1 MGVGAALAEPPLI
14 RPYGSDRLEVD
25 PTGRRHLLCVFSKG
39 WGGRIQ
45 KTLTTSEHPGTAVRW
60 GGEVFEV
67 LQAEA
72 LREGG
77 VRYTLAPW
85 EERHAIRVIEAYDEA
100 SEQARSQVRVN
111 REAGIWKRRLSIL
124 FSPLLGH
131 LPGWLQERMESE
143 FGAPAVAMTVVS
155 ALPLLV
161 LGVLGYLFHL
171 AASFGGSLLPGGAN
185 PSDGG
190 HALPWTPPLPIS
202 LYLLSESGLRMG
214 AAFLQGRPLGSLLGV
229 LGYEI
234 WRALRGL
241 PATTAHSF
249 GAVAPS
255 PERVARDRYRMLE
268 PLLALLST
276 EEQELLERRFGLDVL
291 RWGGITAIVLFII
304 SASNILVSVAM
315 LSHGTADFWDF
326 LWLLLGAYFFVE
338 QLRRRKQLKAGR
350 PAGSA
355 LGALVRPLARKLL
368 RRD

>member
-1 MGVGAALAEPPLI
+1 MAGAFGRDAV
-14 RPYGSDRLEVD
+14 EVAPD
-25 PTGRRHLLCVFSKG
+25 GTLSLSCPASKG
-39 WGGRIQ
+39 WVPRRA
-45 KTLTTSEHPGTAVRW
+45 KTLTTAEHPGTAVEW
-60 GGEVFEV
+60 EGKVFEV
-67 LQAEA
+67 LESSP
-72 LREGG
+72 LPDGS
-77 VRYTLAPW
+77 VRYRLAPW
-85 EERHAIRVIEAYDEA
+85 DDRHAIRVIEPYDA
-100 SEQARSQVRVN
+100 PSEDARS
-111 REAGIWKRRLSIL
+111 REQGDRQASVQKRRLSIL

-131 LPGWLQERMESE
+131 LPGPVQERMESE

-171 AASFGGSLLPGGAN
+171 AAFFGGSLLPASAN
-185 PSDGG
+185 PSDAG

-202 LYLLSESGLRMG
+202 LYLLCESGLRMG
-214 AAFLQGRPLGSLLGV
+214 AAFLQGRPLGSLPGV
-229 LGYEI
+229 LGYKI

-291 RWGGITAIVLFII
+291 RWGRITVIVLLVVSI
-304 SASNILVSVAM
+304 SNILVSLAAF
-315 LSHGTADFWDF
+315 SGGSAYFGDF
-326 LWLLLGAYFFVE
+326 LWLLSGTYFFVE
-338 QLRRRKQLKAGR
+338 QLRRRRELQAGR

-368 RRD
+368 RPN